1 MTNPRSTYILSD
13 LIYLAHMPQWNISQ
27 PPMGISYIG
36 SYLAHSGY
44 NIMLS
49 DFSIE
54 LYSQLSEDMKY
65 IMDSGDYHMNWI
77 APNLFKNEVF
87 PKIES
92 FIEEC
97 FQKIK
102 QSNPRIVGF
111 SVLTTNY
118 LPTIELA
125 KKIKTFNPK
134 IKIILG
140 GPFVTRYEGAPDAVK
155 LKCIDFVVPD
165 EGEETCNELV
175 GVLLKEEINDFKNIK
190 GLMFMEGDK
199 IIDTGTREMI
209 ADINSI
215 PYPVYDLFPLD
226 KYKSICIPILGSRG
240 CIFKCSFCS
249 ETVLWKRF
257 RYRTAENLIEEF
269 KFHLKNFGTNSFYI
283 VDSLING
290 NMKELVKFC
299 KIVIKENLDISWGGK
314 ASIRT
319 QMSKEILTL
328 MAKAGCTNIQYG
340 IESGSPQVIRDMR
353 KGFTVDIAKRVLR
366 DTYEAGIF
374 TGTFFLVGFPTET
387 EEHYQETKQFLKD
400 IECYIDEV
408 IPGFGMGIQPGSE
421 VYNDQDKFGISW
433 NEKGEWFTKHSTIE
447 QRENRVSDF
456 RKFCNRLNVTIGG

>member
-1 MTNPRSTYILSD
+1 VIKLLIL
-13 LIYLAHMPQWNISQ
+13 
-27 PPMGISYIG
+27 
-36 SYLAHSGY
+36 
-44 NIMLS
+44 
-49 DFSIE
+49 E
-54 LYSQLSEDMKY
+54 
-65 IMDSGDYHMNWI
+65 
-77 APNLFKNEVF
+77 
-87 PKIES
+87 
-92 FIEEC
+92 
-97 FQKIK
+97 
-102 QSNPRIVGF
+102 
-111 SVLTTNY
+111 
-118 LPTIELA
+118 
-125 KKIKTFNPK
+125 
-134 IKIILG
+134 
-140 GPFVTRYEGAPDAVK
+140 
-155 LKCIDFVVPD
+155 
-165 EGEETCNELV
+165 
-175 GVLLKEEINDFKNIK
+175 
-190 GLMFMEGDK
+190 
-199 IIDTGTREMI
+199 
-209 ADINSI
+209 
-215 PYPVYDLFPLD
+215 PVYDLFPLD

>member
-1 MTNPRSTYILSD
+1 
-13 LIYLAHMPQWNISQ
+13 MPQWNISQ

-36 SYLAHSGY
+36 SYLKHNGH

-54 LYSQLSEDMKY
+54 LYSQLQEEMKY
-65 IMDSGDYHMNWI
+65 IMDSGSYHLNWI
-77 APNLFKNEVF
+77 DPSKFNSEVL
-87 PKIES
+87 PKINH
-92 FIEEC
+92 FIEDC
-97 FQKIK
+97 FNKIK
-102 QSNPRIVGF
+102 DANPRVVGF

-118 LPTIELA
+118 LATIEVAQKLKA
-125 KKIKTFNPK
+125 HDPK
-134 IKIILG
+134 IVIILG
-140 GPFVTRYEGAPDAVK
+140 GPYVTRYEAAPDAVK
-155 LKCIDFVVPD
+155 MNCIDFVVPD

-175 GVLLKEEINDFKNIK
+175 NAILSEEKTDFKEIK
-190 GLMFMEGDK
+190 GLMFMDGHET
-199 IIDTGTREMI
+199 IDTGSRQMI

-215 PYPVYDLFPLD
+215 PYPKYDLFPLE
-226 KYKSICIPILGSRG
+226 KYKTICIPILGSRG

-257 RYRTAENLIEEF
+257 RFRTAENLIAEF
-269 KFHLKNFGTNSFYI
+269 KFQLNNFDTNTFYI

-290 NMKELVKFC
+290 NMKELIKFC
-299 KIVIKENLDISWGGK
+299 ELVIEEGLSISWGGK

-319 QMSKEILTL
+319 QMTKETILL

-340 IESGSPQVIRDMR
+340 IESGSPEVIRDMR

-366 DTYEAGIF
+366 DTYEAGIH

-387 EEHYQETKQFLKD
+387 EKHYNETKQFLKD

-421 VYNDQDKFGISW
+421 VYNDQDKYGIKW
-433 NEKGEWFTKHSTIE
+433 NSNGQWFTDHSTILE
-447 QRENRVSDF
+447 REERVNDF
-456 RKFCNRLNVTIGG
+456 RYFCNRLNVSIG